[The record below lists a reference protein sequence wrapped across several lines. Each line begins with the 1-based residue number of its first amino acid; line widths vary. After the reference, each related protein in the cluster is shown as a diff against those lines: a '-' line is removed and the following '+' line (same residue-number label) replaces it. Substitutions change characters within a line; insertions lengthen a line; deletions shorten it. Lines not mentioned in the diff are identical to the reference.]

1 MTDTTE
7 QTQGITADVPSTSSP
22 KVSTTTKSASVQK
35 LLSRNKGATL
45 GEIMAMTSWQPH
57 SARAFLTGL
66 RKKGITLIKETR
78 TSGETSW
85 RIER

>member
-1 MTDTTE
+1 MTDSRE
-7 QTQGITADVPSTSSP
+7 QFQDENSATPSAYP
-22 KVSTTTKSASVQK
+22 KTPNTTKSAAVQK
-35 LLSRNKGATL
+35 LLSRNRGATL
-45 GEIMAMTSWQPH
+45 PEIMALTSWQPH

-66 RKKGITLIKETR
+66 RKKNIEVIKETR

>member
-1 MTDTTE
+1 MTDEIQETTA
-7 QTQGITADVPSTSSP
+7 TTATEAALRARP
-22 KVSTTTKSASVQK
+22 TKAATVEK

-45 GEIMAMTSWQPH
+45 AEIMQATHWQPH

-66 RKKGITLIKETR
+66 RKKEMTLLREAR
-78 TSGETSW
+78 QNGETCW